1 VEYPLGI
8 YLGGCSMRTKNLLM
22 ALVLFVSLSL
32 IAAGTRPVHAA
43 DVRSGDRVVI
53 EAGEVIDDDL
63 VVSANVIQVDGTI
76 TGDLVA
82 SGSDVVINGT
92 VQGSAILAGQTLT
105 LNGRVD
111 GSVYAGAYSLILGE
125 GSVVGRNLY
134 FAGYSLNMYPDS
146 LVQRDVLTAGYQM
159 VFDGVIG
166 GDLIVSLSALE
177 LNGQVGGDVTGV
189 ITTGS
194 NDFPPQILFPNMP
207 ANIQALDPG
216 FRSDSTAQ
224 VGGEI
229 QIQEVMPVEA
239 TAPATGAFGLPE
251 WLLDRIGY
259 IIGLIIVAALVVYL
273 APRFLPAMSDTLQRK
288 PLASL
293 GCGALIHLLL
303 FPLAVLAGLF
313 LIVLLTILFGLLTFG
328 EFVGAVLALTGSLYA
343 FLLSAFLFYAY
354 IIAWLILG
362 HLAGRWLLS
371 RTGLNPARRLTQFLS
386 VALGVLLFQLLRAI
400 PVAGFLVALFV
411 SIFALGALFT
421 YWVDRRQATKPLSDK
436 QITAT

>member
-1 VEYPLGI
+1 
-8 YLGGCSMRTKNLLM
+8 MREKSWLTVWFICVLAGLL
-22 ALVLFVSLSL
+22 LVGNRS
-32 IAAGTRPVHAA
+32 AGAA
-43 DVRSGDRVVI
+43 DIRSGDRVVI
-53 EAGEVIDDDL
+53 AAGEVIDDDL
-63 VVSANVIQVDGTI
+63 IVSASTIQVDGTI

-82 SGSDVVINGT
+82 SGADVIVNGT

-105 LNGRVD
+105 LNGQVD
-111 GSVYAGAYSLILGE
+111 GSVYASAYGLILGE
-125 GSVVGRNLY
+125 GAVVGRNLY

-146 LVQRDVLTAGYQM
+146 LVQRDVLAASYQM

-166 GDLIVSLSALE
+166 GDLRVSLSALE

-189 ITTGS
+189 ITAGRTGM
-194 NDFPPQILFPNMP
+194 PPQVLIPNMP
-207 ANIQALDPG
+207 NNIQALEPG

-229 QIQEVMPVEA
+229 QIQEVMPVEPA
-239 TAPATGAFGLPE
+239 APATGALGLPE

-259 IIGLIIVAALVVYL
+259 FIGLLIVAALVIYP

-293 GCGALIHLLL
+293 GWGALIHLLL
-303 FPLAVLAGLF
+303 FPLAVLIGLF
-313 LIVLLTILFGLLTFG
+313 LVVLLTIIFGFLTFG
-328 EFVGAVLALTGSLYA
+328 EFVGAVLALTGSIYA

-362 HLAGRWLLS
+362 HLVGRWLLS
-371 RTGLNPARRLTQFLS
+371 RTGMNPSGRLTQFLY
-386 VALGVLLFQLLRAI
+386 VALGVFLFQALRAL

-411 SIFALGALFT
+411 SIFALGAIFV
-421 YWVDRRQATKPLSDK
+421 YWRDRSQAGNKLSSGAG
-436 QITAT
+436 IEN